1 MSGAVRTGGL
11 APATD
16 PGMRAALRRLVA
28 TGDDPVA
35 LGLRLTLG
43 LVMLPHGLQ
52 KTLGLFGGHGFE
64 GTMGYFT
71 GTLHI
76 PWPFA
81 LAAILAE
88 SLGALALVLGLGGR
102 VAALGVGITMAVAAT
117 THLDNGF
124 FMNWFGNQKGEGFE
138 YHLLAMALA
147 LTVAVRGSGRWSLDR
162 WLSGGCPLLIP

>member
-1 MSGAVRTGGL
+1 MSGLLRTEGGL
-11 APATD
+11 APTAT
-16 PGMRAALRRLVA
+16 PSVRAALQRLLA

-52 KTLGLFGGHGFE
+52 KTLGGFGGYGFE
-64 GTMGYFT
+64 GTMGFFT
-71 GTLHI
+71 GTMHI

-102 VAALGVGITMAVAAT
+102 AAALGIAVNMAVAALT
-117 THLDNGF
+117 SHLDNGF

-138 YHLLAMALA
+138 YHLLAIGIALA
-147 LTVAVRGSGRWSLDR
+147 VVVRGSGRWSLDR
-162 WLSGGCPLLIP
+162 WLARS